1 MRIRL
6 FPALIALT
14 LLALIATACSVA
26 QGAQPG
32 PSLAPELTRI
42 ASAAAQ
48 TEASVIALPPETR
61 SDTAGAVTVEVTP
74 AGGTTATLIFDVTM
88 NTHTVELDY
97 DMTKIATLM
106 DDQGRAYPVKSWNGA
121 AGGHHREGSLT
132 FEAPAGATPK
142 SLQLNL
148 AGIGGVPDRLFQW
161 TVK

>member
-6 FPALIALT
+6 FPALIALS

-42 ASAAAQ
+42 ASAAAR
-48 TEASVIALPPETR
+48 ADAGMIALPPETR
-61 SDTAGAVTVEVTP
+61 SDAAGAVTVEVTP
-74 AGGTTATLIFDVTM
+74 AGGTAATLIFDVVM
-88 NTHTVELDY
+88 NTHSVELDY
-97 DMTKIATLM
+97 DMTKIATLI
-106 DDQGRAYPVKSWNGA
+106 DDQGRVYPAKSWNGA

-132 FEAPAGATPK
+132 FEAPAGVTPK

-148 AGIGGVPDRLFQW
+148 AGIGGIPDRQFQW
-161 TVK
+161 PVK